1 MKSKLSIFLTV
12 MIVVMG
18 LFASQAM
25 AADPTLSKEEKK
37 FLSYMDYNNVEEVLR
52 HLSEEIGNRRTGSIG
67 TDKAAEYF
75 VERLRS
81 WGYEP
86 IVQEYDNTDAV
97 YDSAANAGNRLN
109 HGHVEVGGKQYMYFG
124 PTYNANTAYAFTNET
139 VDIAGAV
146 VMTWS
151 NTGED
156 FSFGS
161 ADVNNKA
168 VFVKLG
174 DGPTENRAAADAPTA
189 ARYYNSALAL
199 QKAGAKAVI
208 FQWREPRRIVIS
220 PLPPHNGKPTGTDA
234 TYARIG
240 NTTSSDNEPIT
251 IPVGNTHYFNTN
263 AILSDL
269 GPATPLKVNM
279 RTRSD
284 GKNIIAILPSATG
297 SKKIVCVVAHYDT
310 VDNTSSG
317 ANDNGSGSAL
327 VMEMARAFKQSGAK
341 LEHNVIFALFGTEE
355 GWGMRGSRNF
365 VMKYVMDEPENFI
378 GAYNMDQVTS
388 IQPEAIYFNQG
399 MFDGDGATVN
409 GVRTPESRLSSIL
422 ERLSRESLGL
432 RMLDDPE
439 GFSIANT
446 YLGFQHIYLAIQKQH
461 FSARH
466 KNKKIAF
473 KMSGWD
479 PYDYDSYE
487 RDPLTGGYIYDDFN
501 MLYNFIIGYGSSSD
515 HRSFNNL
522 HFHYNFPEN
531 TKNATQQFS
540 WRYTRTGRPGPTGN
554 ALEIWPHTAGDVYI
568 SSLSRPRLEVTG
580 DSVALAAFFSA
591 GGSVEMESVAP
602 TKPFDPPYTGV
613 AIADLDPAGVTLN
626 AEQDDVTGDVN
637 VIINH
642 PNLYDGCWLT
652 FFFYPESN
660 ASESV
665 AVLKQ
670 ANETAGTNVYKAT
683 LTYDE
688 LKQKGLKPGTKY
700 AVQYSNENGTIVGYS
715 TFTNGGFTFV
725 KQADEKEFGGCNAG
739 YALIIALLAIV
750 PYFVRRKR

>member
-12 MIVVMG
+12 MIIVMG
-18 LFASQAM
+18 LFVLQSQ
-25 AADPTLSKEEKK
+25 AADPSLSNEEKK
-37 FLSYMDYNNVEEVLR
+37 FLSFMDYNNVEEVLR

-67 TDKAAEYF
+67 TDKAVEYF
-75 VERLRS
+75 VERLKS

-97 YDSAANAGNRLN
+97 YDSNASVGNRLN
-109 HGHVEVGGKQYMYFG
+109 HGFVEVGGKQYILFG
-124 PTYNANTAYAFTNET
+124 PTYSANTAYAFTNDT
-139 VDIAGAV
+139 VDAGGAV
-146 VMTWS
+146 TMTWS
-151 NTGED
+151 NTGEE
-156 FSFGS
+156 FNLGS
-161 ADVNNKA
+161 SDVNNKA

-174 DGPTENRAAADAPTA
+174 DAPTENRAAADTPTA
-189 ARYYNSALAL
+189 VRYYNSALAL
-199 QKAGAKAVI
+199 QKAGAKAI
-208 FQWREPRRIVIS
+208 IYQWREPRRIVIS
-220 PLPPHNGKPTGTDA
+220 PLPPHNGKPTGTDT
-234 TYARIG
+234 TYTRIG
-240 NTTSSDNEPIT
+240 NTTSQDNEPIT

-263 AILSDL
+263 HILSDL
-269 GPATPLKVNM
+269 SSATPVKVNM
-279 RTRSD
+279 RSRSD
-284 GKNIIAILPSATG
+284 GKNVIAILPSATG
-297 SKKIVCVVAHYDT
+297 SKKIVCIVAHYDT
-310 VDNTSSG
+310 VDSTSSG
-317 ANDNGSGSAL
+317 SNDNGSGSAL
-327 VMEMARAFKQSGAK
+327 VLEMARAFKQSGAK
-341 LEHNVIFALFGTEE
+341 FDHNVIFALFGTEE
-355 GWGMRGSRNF
+355 SWGMRGSRNF
-365 VMKYVMDEPENFI
+365 VMKYVMEEPENFI

-409 GVRTPESRLSSIL
+409 GVRTPDSRLSSIL

-439 GFSIANT
+439 GFAIVNT
-446 YLGFQHIYLAIQKQH
+446 YLGFQHIYLAVQKQH
-461 FSARH
+461 YSGRH
-466 KNKKIAF
+466 KSKKIAF

-487 RDPLTGGYIYDDFN
+487 RDPETGGYIYDDFN

-568 SSLSRPRLEVTG
+568 KSLSRPRLEVTG

-591 GGSVEMESVAP
+591 GASIGMESATPAKPSNPPYPDVAP
-602 TKPFDPPYTGV
+602 V
-613 AIADLDPAGVTLN
+613 DLDPAEVTAN
-626 AEQDDVTGDVN
+626 AIQDAETGNVYVT
-637 VIINH
+637 IKH

-652 FFFYPESN
+652 FFFYPYSK
-660 ASESV
+660 ASEPV
-665 AVLKQ
+665 VILKKV
-670 ANETAGTNVYKAT
+670 NETAELNVYKTT

-688 LKQKGLKPGTKY
+688 LIQKGLKPGAKY

-715 TFTNGGFTFV
+715 AFTNGGFTFI
-725 KQADEKEFGGCNAG
+725 KQADEKDFSGCNEG
-739 YALIIALLAIV
+739 YALIIALLAVV
-750 PYFVRRKR
+750 PYFTRKKR